1 MQLYLKFQLESTPGI
16 PRMFLKQQCVRIIS
30 IKYSIWPHITSP
42 DSSLRLP
49 WIISTFTPKPRTEAM
64 WMPQL
69 ILSISI
75 QVVKRQLQ
83 DCVVRVPCDTKVK
96 RKTIQMAEKFQP
108 VSSDLTLKERKE
120 ARSLRSVDLSDAEI
134 GNRRNAL
141 AHCLVL
147 VKDLVEF
154 AIPKGLEA
162 LNRCHS
168 IYDIHWCKGR
178 GWEFFEGLPR
188 ITDFILQG
196 IQEISFVSLPHFISS
211 FVWFIQSCLFFVCF
225 CCPANVN
232 IFGEIIFSASVD
244 LACAITS
251 NPSCLESTTSD
262 EVKISPFAM
271 LTNFSAA
278 TVGTN
283 GFLIHSITHEE
294 YFTKPRMAP
303 CHLVIIFAT
312 HNLVG
317 SSTATDSRSH
327 NDLFDATFSHQELN
341 KPQKVL
347 NNMKPTKSQLLMSLT
362 DLTLDSRRR
371 SSQAR
376 FSQRL
381 GLLEFVGTLDIIS
394 CGIHIAS
401 VLGFGMKVE
410 IIQGS
415 LKELSGDVMC
425 WNDYVINRIL
435 NYFHVGNKIYETS
448 IHSIGFGVK
457 VEIIQSSLKELSGDD
472 MCWNDYVS
480 IM

>member
-1 MQLYLKFQLESTPGI
+1 MTYTG
-16 PRMFLKQQCVRIIS
+16 V
-30 IKYSIWPHITSP
+30 
-42 DSSLRLP
+42 
-49 WIISTFTPKPRTEAM
+49 
-64 WMPQL
+64 
-69 ILSISI
+69 
-75 QVVKRQLQ
+75 
-83 DCVVRVPCDTKVK
+83 
-96 RKTIQMAEKFQP
+96 
-108 VSSDLTLKERKE
+108 
-120 ARSLRSVDLSDAEI
+120 
-134 GNRRNAL
+134 
-141 AHCLVL
+141 
-147 VKDLVEF
+147 
-154 AIPKGLEA
+154 
-162 LNRCHS
+162 
-168 IYDIHWCKGR
+168 GR

-262 EVKISPFAM
+262 E
-271 LTNFSAA
+271 
-278 TVGTN
+278 
-283 GFLIHSITHEE
+283 HEE

-401 VLGFGMKVE
+401 VLGFGVKVE

>member
-1 MQLYLKFQLESTPGI
+1 
-16 PRMFLKQQCVRIIS
+16 
-30 IKYSIWPHITSP
+30 
-42 DSSLRLP
+42 
-49 WIISTFTPKPRTEAM
+49 
-64 WMPQL
+64 
-69 ILSISI
+69 
-75 QVVKRQLQ
+75 
-83 DCVVRVPCDTKVK
+83 
-96 RKTIQMAEKFQP
+96 MAEKFQP

-120 ARSLRSVDLSDAEI
+120 ARSLRSVDLSDDEI
-134 GNRRNAL
+134 GNRRYPGNQL
-141 AHCLVL
+141 CFPSSFYIQLCLVHT
-147 VKDLVEF
+147 V
-154 AIPKGLEA
+154 P
-162 LNRCHS
+162 
-168 IYDIHWCKGR
+168 
-178 GWEFFEGLPR
+178 
-188 ITDFILQG
+188 
-196 IQEISFVSLPHFISS
+196 SS
-211 FVWFIQSCLFFVCF
+211 DTICFTESCLFFVCF

-262 EVKISPFAM
+262 E
-271 LTNFSAA
+271 
-278 TVGTN
+278 
-283 GFLIHSITHEE
+283 HEE

-327 NDLFDATFSHQELN
+327 NDLFDATFPHQELN

-381 GLLEFVGTLDIIS
+381 GLLEFVDIIS

-401 VLGFGMKVE
+401 VLGFGVKVE

>member
-30 IKYSIWPHITSP
+30 MKYSIWPHITSP

-232 IFGEIIFSASVD
+232 IFGEIIFSTSVD

-262 EVKISPFAM
+262 E
-271 LTNFSAA
+271 
-278 TVGTN
+278 
-283 GFLIHSITHEE
+283 HEE

-381 GLLEFVGTLDIIS
+381 GLLEFGTLTTQS
-394 CGIHIAS
+394 C
-401 VLGFGMKVE
+401 
-410 IIQGS
+410 S

>member
-1 MQLYLKFQLESTPGI
+1 
-16 PRMFLKQQCVRIIS
+16 
-30 IKYSIWPHITSP
+30 
-42 DSSLRLP
+42 
-49 WIISTFTPKPRTEAM
+49 
-64 WMPQL
+64 
-69 ILSISI
+69 
-75 QVVKRQLQ
+75 
-83 DCVVRVPCDTKVK
+83 
-96 RKTIQMAEKFQP
+96 
-108 VSSDLTLKERKE
+108 
-120 ARSLRSVDLSDAEI
+120 
-134 GNRRNAL
+134 
-141 AHCLVL
+141 
-147 VKDLVEF
+147 
-154 AIPKGLEA
+154 
-162 LNRCHS
+162 
-168 IYDIHWCKGR
+168 
-178 GWEFFEGLPR
+178 
-188 ITDFILQG
+188 
-196 IQEISFVSLPHFISS
+196 
-211 FVWFIQSCLFFVCF
+211 
-225 CCPANVN
+225 
-232 IFGEIIFSASVD
+232 
-244 LACAITS
+244 
-251 NPSCLESTTSD
+251 
-262 EVKISPFAM
+262 
-271 LTNFSAA
+271 
-278 TVGTN
+278 
-283 GFLIHSITHEE
+283 
-294 YFTKPRMAP
+294 MAP

-381 GLLEFVGTLDIIS
+381 GLLEFGTLTTQS
-394 CGIHIAS
+394 C
-401 VLGFGMKVE
+401 
-410 IIQGS
+410 S